1 MNTVPA
7 GDQSSGGSD
16 GGLAKRVLPGAP
28 PAGRAISTSEVDE
41 VSKAREKRG
50 AAEQDERVRRSSW
63 ISVLLRRPEFA
74 AISGTVL
81 VFAIFALTAGDSGMF
96 RADGVINWLQVSAYL
111 GIIAVGACLL
121 MIAGE
126 FDLSIGSMIGFAGM
140 VVALPAVYFH
150 WPLWVS
156 ILLAFAGSM
165 ALGALNGYLVIR
177 TKLPSFIVTLA
188 FLFILRGLTLAL
200 SIMFANRTVVSGVG
214 DLVASDWLARTF
226 FYGTVGSGFFSWLA
240 QIGWLP
246 ALPNGEALIK
256 GIPKVIVW
264 WVAMA
269 TGASLLLART
279 QFGNWIFAV
288 GGDANAARNVG
299 VPVKQV
305 KISLFVFTAFC
316 ACVFAVLQV
325 CDIGSAAADR
335 GLQKEFEAI
344 IAAVIG
350 GCLLTGGYGSV
361 VGACFGAVI
370 FGVVQI
376 GITYTNISS
385 DWFRVFLGA
394 MLLLAVLF
402 NNFVRIRV
410 AQAK

>member
-1 MNTVPA
+1 MRDA
-7 GDQSSGGSD
+7 DEGS
-16 GGLAKRVLPGAP
+16 V
-28 PAGRAISTSEVDE
+28 
-41 VSKAREKRG
+41 AREKT
-50 AAEQDERVRRSSW
+50 AAAQQDERLRKSSW
-63 ISVLLRRPEFA
+63 ISTLLKRPEFA

-81 VFAIFALTAGDSGMF
+81 VFAIFAFTAGDSGMF

-140 VVALPAVYFH
+140 VVAL
-150 WPLWVS
+150 
-156 ILLAFAGSM
+156 
-165 ALGALNGYLVIR
+165 
-177 TKLPSFIVTLA
+177 
-188 FLFILRGLTLAL
+188 LFILRGLTLAL

-214 DLVASDWLARTF
+214 DLVANDWLTRTF
-226 FYGTVGSGFFSWLA
+226 FYGTVGNGFFSWLA
-240 QIGWLP
+240 QIGWMP
-246 ALPNGEALIK
+246 ALPNGDALIK

-269 TGASLLLART
+269 TGASLILART

-299 VPVKQV
+299 VPVKKV

-410 AQAK
+410 AQAR

>member
-16 GGLAKRVLPGAP
+16 GELGKRVLSGAD
-28 PAGRAISTSEVDE
+28 PAGPAISTSEVAE
-41 VSKAREKRG
+41 VSTAREKRG
-50 AAEQDERVRRSSW
+50 AAEQDERLRKSLW

-246 ALPNGEALIK
+246 VLPNGEALIK

-299 VPVKQV
+299 VPVKRV